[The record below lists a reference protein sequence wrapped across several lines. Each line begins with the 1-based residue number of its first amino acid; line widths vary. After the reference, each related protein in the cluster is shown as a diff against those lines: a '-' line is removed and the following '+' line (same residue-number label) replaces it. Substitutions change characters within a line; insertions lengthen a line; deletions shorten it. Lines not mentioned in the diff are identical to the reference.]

1 MPPFETWERIL
12 SFAVA
17 ALSALLAASLWTRGL
32 ARLYPV
38 FTFFLAY
45 GALRSLIVATVK
57 FSSTAYA
64 YFFIITELVQMTLYV
79 LMLLELYG
87 LVFDKFPGIRAASR
101 LALSVALGV
110 SILLSAVSLAPEMAA
125 NEKRRNDNLK
135 SSKNKQSVTPEK
147 ALPKSGQSKPQ
158 PSGQDRRWLLD
169 LFMISERGILLS
181 LVLMI
186 LAMSAFLGWYPIDLP
201 RNVIVHSMVFAAFF
215 VSKAIIIL
223 YRNIGHYQV
232 GLEWRCAVMVVGVV
246 CLLIWM
252 GGLRKAGEMA
262 RVKVAPWNRENERE
276 LVAQL
281 KGINAAL
288 GRLARE

>member
-12 SFAVA
+12 GFVVA
-17 ALSALLAASLWTRGL
+17 ALSALLAVSLWTRGL

-45 GALRSLIVATVK
+45 GALRSLFVATVPLRG
-57 FSSTAYA
+57 SNYA
-64 YFFIITELVQMTLYV
+64 YFFIVTELVQMTLYI
-79 LMLLELYG
+79 LMLLELYS
-87 LVFDKFPGIRAASR
+87 LVFDKFNGIRIASR
-101 LALSVALGV
+101 WTLSLALGV
-110 SILLSAVSLAPEMAA
+110 SILLSAASLAPEMAA
-125 NEKRRNDNLK
+125 SEKRKADAVESAK
-135 SSKNKQSVTPEK
+135 KKQAATPEK
-147 ALPKSGQSKPQ
+147 RPPDAGQKPA
-158 PSGQDRRWLLD
+158 PGGQDYRWLLD
-169 LFMISERGILLS
+169 LFMISERGILLA

-186 LAMSAFLGWYPIDLP
+186 IGMSAFLAWYPIELP
-201 RNVIVHSMVFAAFF
+201 RNVVVHSMVFAAFF
-215 VSKAIIIL
+215 ISKAIIIL

-246 CLLIWM
+246 CLFIWM
-252 GGLRKAGEMA
+252 GGLRKAGEA
-262 RVKVAPWNRENERE
+262 ATIKVGHLWNRENEEE